1 MIILMAWRNVWRHK
15 ARSLVIMLS
24 IALGLFAGIAVLA
37 LYEGMLVGRIRTTI
51 DEETGHIQ
59 IHHPQFADENEPKYT
74 VSNSKEFIGIIH
86 TIPEIIQI
94 NQRSLANG
102 MLSTTSGTAGVKILG
117 VDTMTEYT
125 YSALKQKIIE
135 GNGFRPDK
143 KHQAIIGKK
152 LAQKM
157 KLQVGSKFVLMF
169 NDTSNNL
176 VSSAFRVSSI
186 YRSTNAPLD
195 EKLIYVAR
203 DELSE
208 LVGLPGQIHEIGL
221 KLKNDE
227 DVDRVLSKLKYKLPH
242 LRIESWKDISP
253 ETEFMVKTVDIYS
266 YIIIIIIMIA
276 LAFGI
281 LNTMLMA
288 ILERSK
294 EIGVIAALGA
304 SRIRIFILI
313 LLETVFL
320 TLVGVPIGIIAGLS
334 VTSYFNKN
342 GLDMSGVGEEMMS
355 NFGFRTI
362 IYPEFSIEKLI
373 PILSIVIITALL
385 SSLLPALKAI
395 NMKPIVALKN

>member
-320 TLVGVPIGIIAGLS
+320 IIAGLS

>member
-320 TLVGVPIGIIAGLS
+320 
-334 VTSYFNKN
+334 
-342 GLDMSGVGEEMMS
+342 
-355 NFGFRTI
+355 
-362 IYPEFSIEKLI
+362 
-373 PILSIVIITALL
+373 
-385 SSLLPALKAI
+385 
-395 NMKPIVALKN
+395 

>member
-195 EKLIYVAR
+195 EKLIYR
-203 DELSE
+203 CK
-208 LVGLPGQIHEIGL
+208 G
-221 KLKNDE
+221 
-227 DVDRVLSKLKYKLPH
+227 
-242 LRIESWKDISP
+242 
-253 ETEFMVKTVDIYS
+253 
-266 YIIIIIIMIA
+266 
-276 LAFGI
+276 
-281 LNTMLMA
+281 
-288 ILERSK
+288 
-294 EIGVIAALGA
+294 
-304 SRIRIFILI
+304 
-313 LLETVFL
+313 
-320 TLVGVPIGIIAGLS
+320 
-334 VTSYFNKN
+334 
-342 GLDMSGVGEEMMS
+342 
-355 NFGFRTI
+355 
-362 IYPEFSIEKLI
+362 
-373 PILSIVIITALL
+373 
-385 SSLLPALKAI
+385 
-395 NMKPIVALKN
+395 